1 MAILFAVA
9 DFFDILSPMSNS
21 AWGVGMRERICGALL
36 VVVCCLPVSLAAQ
49 DSSGMT
55 FAPAKTSK
63 FVNLPGLPTCM
74 KVAVQRGDPS
84 KGSAALMLKFAAGC
98 VVPWHWHTAGEQ
110 LLLVSG
116 TGTAEM
122 KDGKPAGMHP
132 GDYAYLPAKSIHQFK
147 ALTAVLM
154 LDLPDAAFDIHY
166 VDKSGNEI
174 SPDQAL
180 KPAAKKKSV
189 SAKPSSK

>member
-1 MAILFAVA
+1 
-9 DFFDILSPMSNS
+9 
-21 AWGVGMRERICGALL
+21 MRERICGAVL
-36 VVVCCLPVSLAAQ
+36 VVVCCLSVSLAAQ

-55 FAPAKTSK
+55 FASAKTSK

-74 KVAVQRGDPS
+74 TVAVQRGDPS
-84 KGSAALMLKFAAGC
+84 KGSAALMLKFVPGC
-98 VVPWHWHTAGEQ
+98 MVPWHWHTAGEQ

-116 TGTAEM
+116 KGTAEM
-122 KDGKPAGMHP
+122 KDGKPANMNA

-154 LDLPDAAFDIHY
+154 LNIPDAAFDIHY
-166 VDKSGNEI
+166 VDKSGKEI
-174 SPDQAL
+174 PPDQAL
-180 KPAAKKKSV
+180 KPAAKKSV